1 VGKGER
7 EKERE
12 RERERERVE
21 APMPP
26 VRACPQRPHLLKFPQ
41 LPSSAVQAGHQAFN
55 TTHDFCRV
63 RGIKIQTIT
72 TWEE

>member
-1 VGKGER
+1 
-7 EKERE
+7 
-12 RERERERVE
+12 
-21 APMPP
+21 MPP